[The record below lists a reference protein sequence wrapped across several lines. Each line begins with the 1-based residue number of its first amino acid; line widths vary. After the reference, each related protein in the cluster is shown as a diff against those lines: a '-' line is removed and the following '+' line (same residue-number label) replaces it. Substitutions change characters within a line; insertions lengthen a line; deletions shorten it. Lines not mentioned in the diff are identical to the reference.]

1 MNESVRVWA
10 APCEHG
16 LWLKISGRAMAD
28 VCPELRS
35 FCESALAPE
44 RPNLYVHLQDCEHF
58 DSTFL
63 GTLLCLQKLHG
74 KAGGETVV
82 IVSPSETCEQ
92 ALRRMSAHLLFPFES
107 REPPDDFEW
116 TQIAGEGTDRSS
128 LEFQKQVVDSHNELA
143 AVPGPV
149 GELYAPIAQVA
160 EQELVS
166 RQTAST
172 RR

>member
-1 MNESVRVWA
+1 
-10 APCEHG
+10 
-16 LWLKISGRAMAD
+16 MAD

-35 FCESALAPE
+35 FCEAALPAE
-44 RPNLYVHLQDCEHF
+44 RPTLYVHLQDCEHF

-74 KAGGETVV
+74 TAGGETVV

-107 REPPDDFEW
+107 RELPDEIEW
-116 TQIAGEGTDRSS
+116 TQIAGDGTDRSS

-149 GELYAPIAQVA
+149 GELYAPIARMA

-166 RQTAST
+166 RQAASS